1 MLCFDLNSIYCV
13 LQEFQQS
20 WQMSLNTRYKDIFQ
34 RKIQQILAKYL
45 QNFNKIVSKYLQ
57 NVYTILTKYCQ
68 NIVYFKNFSKVGEFL
83 SIPFDGG
90 M

>member
-20 WQMSLNTRYKDIFQ
+20 WQMSHNGRYKDIFQ

-57 NVYTILTKYCQ
+57 HIFKIFTKCLHNINKILPKYCVLQ
-68 NIVYFKNFSKVGEFL
+68 EFQQ
-83 SIPFDGG
+83 SW
-90 M
+90 

>member
-34 RKIQQILAKYL
+34 QKIQQILAKYL
-45 QNFNKIVSKYLQ
+45 QNFNRTVSKYLQ
-57 NVYTILTKYCQ
+57 HIFKIFTKCLHNINKILPKYCVLQ
-68 NIVYFKNFSKVGEFL
+68 EFQQ
-83 SIPFDGG
+83 SW
-90 M
+90 